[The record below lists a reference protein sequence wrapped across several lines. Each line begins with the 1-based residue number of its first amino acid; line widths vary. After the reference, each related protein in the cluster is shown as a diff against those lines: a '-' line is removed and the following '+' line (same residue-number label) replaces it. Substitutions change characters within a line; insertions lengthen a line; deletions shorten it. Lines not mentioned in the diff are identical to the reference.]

1 MKQSSRRSSSG
12 ALASCWHSIFLV
24 LSWFLPSS
32 LPPCSS
38 LSPPSLSLSSFSL
51 SLPLSSFSL
60 SLFLSLS
67 PLSLFLSFPLLDH
80 LTYAPRR
87 YFILFFQTKK
97 TKTKNPVGN
106 ALSAVVDGGKAVVGK
121 AGDAAKAVVGKAGD
135 AAKAVTGA
143 ADSALSKIT
152 QDDKKKIAIAG
163 GVALAV
169 AGGVL
174 AWQNAPEADK
184 ERVRAKGRETKA
196 WIKKTDASA
205 KKSVNDAAQ
214 KVKDRAEAD
223 TAKTKQALKDA
234 EKAAKKKADEVAA
247 RARAEAD
254 KLRGKVDKK
263 ADKTAKA
270 VDKADAK
277 GRDFVA
283 SIKAIFGQ

>member
-1 MKQSSRRSSSG
+1 MDVICATGTNTPGGDETEQPSVFGGRFEPLWRFQSSSF
-12 ALASCWHSIFLV
+12 FL
-24 LSWFLPSS
+24 LL
-32 LPPCSS
+32 LS
-38 LSPPSLSLSSFSL
+38 LSPSSLSLSPFSL
-51 SLPLSSFSL
+51 L
-60 SLFLSLS
+60 SLHL
-67 PLSLFLSFPLLDH
+67 PLLDH
-80 LTYAPRR
+80 VSHSRFDAV
-87 YFILFFQTKK
+87 ILSQNPGKHNRKK
-97 TKTKNPVGN
+97 PSLSPPVGN

-121 AGDAAKAVVGKAGD
+121 VADGGKAVVGKVGD

-152 QDDKKKIAIAG
+152 SDDKKKLAIAG

-205 KKSVNDAAQ
+205 KKSVNDAAK

-270 VDKADAK
+270 VGKADAK
-277 GRDFVA
+277 GRDFLA

>member
-1 MKQSSRRSSSG
+1 MRNWKKHASG
-12 ALASCWHSIFLV
+12 DETEQPSVLVGCFSLLLALDLSCSLLV
-24 LSWFLPSS
+24 SS
-32 LPPCSS
+32 L
-38 LSPPSLSLSSFSL
+38 LSPSLLLSLSSV
-51 SLPLSSFSL
+51 
-60 SLFLSLS
+60 SLS

-80 LTYAPRR
+80 LTCAPRR

-106 ALSAVVDGGKAVVGK
+106 AFSAVVDGGKAVVGK